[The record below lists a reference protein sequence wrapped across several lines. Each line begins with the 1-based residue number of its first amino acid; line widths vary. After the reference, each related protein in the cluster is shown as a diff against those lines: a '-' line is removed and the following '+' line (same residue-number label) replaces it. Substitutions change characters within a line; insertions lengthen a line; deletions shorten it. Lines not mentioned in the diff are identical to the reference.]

1 MGCISVFPPRPCSG
15 AASVEG
21 PRQTLDLVRQL
32 SERARSHF
40 PFVSV
45 GAQDASRATRAFLDA
60 FVDAACAAGVD
71 RIRLADTVGL
81 LNPMQTKRLV
91 AHVVARARGP
101 TIGFHAHDDL
111 GMATANTL
119 AALAGGARS
128 VDVTVNGLGERA
140 GNASLDEVV
149 MAARMTLDSIPGVDP
164 HCLTLL
170 ARMVADASRRPIP
183 AAKPV
188 TGAASFLHESGIHCA
203 ALEENPDSF
212 ELIHPADV
220 GQATPEFVVGKHSG
234 TWAVMAVLG
243 RHGVHLERPVAV
255 QLLDRVRELAR
266 REKRALTVDE
276 LLVLARE
283 VISRLNAPAT
293 LQTRTPSMNP
303 TMLSHTQ
310 PSVAPATS
318 EIQSSAGTHHR
329 PAGAGRASLS
339 ALLYRDRLRG
349 EARAAR
355 PWPAPASGR
364 RPSRSRLRG
373 GGGNTGEVVG
383 NGHGSDCGVHGRR
396 RPLGLDRGRGGARET
411 CAGPASGHR

>member
-1 MGCISVFPPRPCSG
+1 MKEAQKGRLVSPVAGSGSADLWLLDTTLRDGEQAAGVVFSREEKRRIASALSSAGLPEIEVGTPAMGQLEIDDINAVAALDLRARLSLWCRADTRDLEAAEQCRVNGVHISFP
-15 AASVEG
+15 ASPMQWRSFGGE
-21 PRQTLDLVRQL
+21 PKQTLELVGQL
-32 SERARSHF
+32 SQRARAHF
-40 PFVSV
+40 AFVSV
-45 GAQDASRATRAFLDA
+45 GAQDASRASRGFLDA

-91 AHVVARARGP
+91 AHVVARTRGP
-101 TIGFHAHDDL
+101 VIGFHAHDDL

-149 MAARMTLDSIPGVDP
+149 MAARLTLGLDSGVDP

-188 TGAASFLHESGIHCA
+188 TGAATFLHESGIHCA

-220 GQATPEFVVGKHSG
+220 GQTTPEFVVGKHSG
-234 TWAVMAVLG
+234 TWAVMAVLS
-243 RHGVHLERPVAV
+243 RHGVHLERPVAAK
-255 QLLDRVRELAR
+255 LLDRVRELAR
-266 REKRALTVDE
+266 REKRALTLDE

-283 VISRLNAPAT
+283 VVSRLNAP
-293 LQTRTPSMNP
+293 P
-303 TMLSHTQ
+303 T
-310 PSVAPATS
+310 
-318 EIQSSAGTHHR
+318 
-329 PAGAGRASLS
+329 
-339 ALLYRDRLRG
+339 
-349 EARAAR
+349 
-355 PWPAPASGR
+355 
-364 RPSRSRLRG
+364 SRHAIHL
-373 GGGNTGEVVG
+373 
-383 NGHGSDCGVHGRR
+383 
-396 RPLGLDRGRGGARET
+396 
-411 CAGPASGHR
+411 

>member
-1 MGCISVFPPRPCSG
+1 MPRMKSNPHTAGHLHEHHAADLWLVDTTLRDGEQAAGVVFSREEKQRIARALSDAGLCEIEVGTPAMGNAEIGDINAVAALDLRARLSVWCRADTRDLEAAEQCRVNGVHISFP
-15 AASVEG
+15 ASPVQWRSFGGG

-32 SERARSHF
+32 GERARSHF

-45 GAQDASRATRAFLDA
+45 GAQDASRASRAFLDT

-91 AHVVARARGP
+91 AHAVARARGP
-101 TIGFHAHDDL
+101 AIGFHAHDDL

-149 MAARMTLDSIPGVDP
+149 MAARLTLRRVPDVDP

-266 REKRALTVDE
+266 REKRALTIDE

-283 VISRLNAPAT
+283 VISRLNAPA
-293 LQTRTPSMNP
+293 PSK
-303 TMLSHTQ
+303 
-310 PSVAPATS
+310 PAL
-318 EIQSSAGTHHR
+318 HF
-329 PAGAGRASLS
+329 
-339 ALLYRDRLRG
+339 
-349 EARAAR
+349 
-355 PWPAPASGR
+355 
-364 RPSRSRLRG
+364 
-373 GGGNTGEVVG
+373 
-383 NGHGSDCGVHGRR
+383 
-396 RPLGLDRGRGGARET
+396 
-411 CAGPASGHR
+411 